1 MPTVNLSHQELEQRI
16 ARFDK
21 LQPMSTAKDLAAVPQ
36 EAYDIVFARKLMPVV
51 LEKTESPFGTV
62 APIYGAAGLSMWIS
76 VCPPGQGPALHSHD
90 KTYETFIV
98 LEGAFEFRV
107 NDTGNETVVLQKW
120 DTLSCPPGVCRGFR
134 NISDKDSVVLTVIT
148 GGVDDRDDV
157 SLPPSVADELNTLG
171 PGVSA
176 AFEKIGLRFDAAAPG
191 PDAR

>member
-1 MPTVNLSHQELEQRI
+1 MKTANLTRPELEKRI

-21 LQPMSTAKDLAAVPQ
+21 LQPMSTAKDLASVPPA
-36 EAYDIVFARKLMPVV
+36 AYDIVFARKLMPVV

-90 KTYETFIV
+90 KTYETFTV
-98 LEGAFEFRV
+98 LEGAFEFSI

-134 NISDKDSVVLTVIT
+134 NVSDKDSVLLTVIT
-148 GGVDDRDDV
+148 GAVHDRDDV
-157 SLPPSVADELNTLG
+157 SLPPSVAEELNTIG
-171 PGVSA
+171 PGISA
-176 AFEKIGLRFDAAAPG
+176 AFEKIGLRFDAGVNEADAP
-191 PDAR
+191 